1 MQFLHDNLPG
11 VACPVFHNLSNGETS
26 MTKQPSRLLLALL
39 REHRHT
45 PSWVWLRR
53 ADNWRLYY
61 ALY

>member
-1 MQFLHDNLPG
+1 
-11 VACPVFHNLSNGETS
+11 

-45 PSWVWLRR
+45 PNLMWLRR

-61 ALY
+61 ALL